1 MNFRAQQQRLRC
13 DLKPRHLCARG
24 LFPIPTNSLSLFISR
39 EYNEPHIKSAPRR
52 VAYFIALL
60 SIIFLVAPV
69 GAVFASGITWTNQ
82 TTGTSASG
90 LNWQSITS
98 SSDGT
103 KLAAAIFNGDIWTS
117 TTTGATWT
125 NQTTGTSTS
134 GLNWFSITS
143 SSVGDKLAAAIFNGD
158 IWTSTDSGATW
169 TNQTTGTSASGLFW
183 SSITFSSDGI
193 KRSTA
198 SFGPTN

>member
-1 MNFRAQQQRLRC
+1 M
-13 DLKPRHLCARG
+13 
-24 LFPIPTNSLSLFISR
+24 
-39 EYNEPHIKSAPRR
+39 KSAPRR

-117 TTTGATWT
+117 T
-125 NQTTGTSTS
+125 
-134 GLNWFSITS
+134 
-143 SSVGDKLAAAIFNGD
+143 
-158 IWTSTDSGATW
+158 DSGATW

-183 SSITFSSDGI
+183 SSITSSSDGT